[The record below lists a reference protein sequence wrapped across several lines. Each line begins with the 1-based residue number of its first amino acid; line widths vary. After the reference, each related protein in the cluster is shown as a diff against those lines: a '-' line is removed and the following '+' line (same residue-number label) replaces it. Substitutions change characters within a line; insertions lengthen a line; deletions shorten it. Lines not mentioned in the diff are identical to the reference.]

1 MKHFIKHTCKIASY
15 LLEQLITTFVNSGKT
30 FGFNSFMSF
39 SPGFLTVPHKKS
51 SVQTGRRFNPLH
63 HTAFALILLCTIP
76 LLNSCTTVKEYEKNK
91 LNDAEMVL
99 GNRTI
104 EKTELSFQSYRE
116 GSSGANAGKV
126 GGGCG
131 CN

>member
-1 MKHFIKHTCKIASY
+1 MKKNRNKP
-15 LLEQLITTFVNSGKT
+15 LLVMAAFV
-30 FGFNSFMSF
+30 FC
-39 SPGFLTVPHKKS
+39 
-51 SVQTGRRFNPLH
+51 
-63 HTAFALILLCTIP
+63 CTIT
-76 LLNSCTTVKEYEKNK
+76 SCEPVKEYQKAK

-99 GNRTI
+99 SNRKI

-116 GSSGANAGKV
+116 GASGANSGKS

>member
-1 MKHFIKHTCKIASY
+1 MNYRSIAV
-15 LLEQLITTFVNSGKT
+15 L
-30 FGFNSFMSF
+30 
-39 SPGFLTVPHKKS
+39 
-51 SVQTGRRFNPLH
+51 
-63 HTAFALILLCTIP
+63 LILTIP